1 MKGLGIDLC
10 GVERIE
16 RELKRSDAFLHRFF
30 TNSERAYIASRG
42 QMGAQS
48 AAAMFAAKE
57 AFLKAVGAGIGGGIA
72 LCEIGVEHLPGGAP
86 AYRLTGTAQARLGEL
101 GAERAFLS
109 LTHEA
114 GMAAAVCVIE

>member
-1 MKGLGIDLC
+1 MRGLGIDLC

-16 RELKRSDAFLHRFF
+16 RELKRSDAFLRRFF

-48 AAAMFAAKE
+48 AAAMFAA
-57 AFLKAVGAGIGGGIA
+57 FLKAVGAGIGGGIA
-72 LCEIGVEHLPGGAP
+72 LDEIGVEHLPGGAP

>member
-86 AYRLTGTAQARLGEL
+86 AYRLTGMAQARLGEL

>member
-1 MKGLGIDLC
+1 MRGLGIDLC
-10 GVERIE
+10 EVERIE
-16 RELKRSDAFLHRFF
+16 RALKRSDAFLQRYF
-30 TNSERAYIASRG
+30 TDGERAYIASRG
-42 QMGAQS
+42 QMAVQS

-72 LCEIGVEHLPGGAP
+72 LDEIAVEHLPGGAP

>member
-1 MKGLGIDLC
+1 MRGLGIDLC

-57 AFLKAVGAGIGGGIA
+57 AFLKAVGTGIGGGIA
-72 LCEIGVEHLPGGAP
+72 LDEIAVEHLPGGAP
-86 AYRLTGTAQARLGEL
+86 VYRLTGAAQARLGKL

>member
-1 MKGLGIDLC
+1 MRGLGIDLC
-10 GVERIE
+10 EVGRIE
-16 RELKRSDAFLHRFF
+16 RELKRGDAFLRRFF

-48 AAAMFAAKE
+48 SAAMFAAKE
-57 AFLKAVGAGIGGGIA
+57 AFLKAVGTGIGGGIA
-72 LCEIGVEHLPGGAP
+72 LDEIAVEHLPGGAP
-86 AYRLTGTAQARLGEL
+86 VYRLTGAAQARLGEL

>member
-1 MKGLGIDLC
+1 MRGLGIDLC
-10 GVERIE
+10 EVGRIE
-16 RELKRSDAFLHRFF
+16 RELKRGDAFLRRFF

-57 AFLKAVGAGIGGGIA
+57 AFLKAVVTGIGGGIA
-72 LCEIGVEHLPGGAP
+72 LDEIAVEHLPGGAP

>member
-16 RELKRSDAFLHRFF
+16 RELKRSDAFLRRFF
-30 TNSERAYIASRG
+30 TDGERAYIASRG

-72 LCEIGVEHLPGGAP
+72 LCEIAVEHLPGGAP
-86 AYRLTGTAQARLGEL
+86 VYRMTGAAQARLGEL

-114 GMAAAVCVIE
+114 GMAAVCVIE

>member
-1 MKGLGIDLC
+1 MRGLGIDLC
-10 GVERIE
+10 EVGRIE
-16 RELKRSDAFLHRFF
+16 RELKRGDAFLRRFF

-57 AFLKAVGAGIGGGIA
+57 AFLKAVGTGIGGGIA
-72 LCEIGVEHLPGGAP
+72 LDEIGVEHLPGGAP

>member
-1 MKGLGIDLC
+1 MRGLGIDLC
-10 GVERIE
+10 EVGRIE
-16 RELKRSDAFLHRFF
+16 RELKRGDAFLRRFF

-57 AFLKAVGAGIGGGIA
+57 AFLKAVGTGIGGGIA
-72 LCEIGVEHLPGGAP
+72 LDEIAVEHLPGGAP
-86 AYRLTGTAQARLGEL
+86 AYRLTGTAQARLEEL